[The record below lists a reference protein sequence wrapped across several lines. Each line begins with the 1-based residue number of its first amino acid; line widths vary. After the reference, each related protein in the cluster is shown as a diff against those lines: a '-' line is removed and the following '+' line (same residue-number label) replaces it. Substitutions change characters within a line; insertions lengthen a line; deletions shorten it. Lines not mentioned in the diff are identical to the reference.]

1 MIEKK
6 ISWFIVIFVI
16 ALCSCKT
23 KQHFAESSKVDSI
36 STKISDF
43 YKDDM
48 YTIEI
53 NYPCSSTDIDQ
64 AKTSYNNKHMND
76 HQRKFEKIPH
86 IPWKSSLP
94 IYPGTKIKI
103 SGTSKQLTTITHN
116 TSLRKDTDKKEIPIN
131 NNKKERQFV
140 IFIVVLIIFICLSV
154 RFSKKIRKKFGE

>member
-6 ISWFIVIFVI
+6 ISLYIIIFVI

-23 KQHFAESSKVDSI
+23 QQHLADSNKVDSI
-36 STKISDF
+36 SSKISDY
-43 YKDDM
+43 YKDNM

-53 NYPCSSTDIDQ
+53 NYPCSIRDVDQ
-64 AKTSYNNKHMND
+64 AKTSYNNKQMND
-76 HQRKFEKIPH
+76 PPRKFTNITKIPCN
-86 IPWKSSLP
+86 SALP

-103 SGTSKQLTTITHN
+103 TGTSKQRATITNN
-116 TSLRKDTDKKEIPIN
+116 TSLKKDTDKKEIPIK
-131 NNKKERQFV
+131 NNKKERQLV